1 MMLYSK
7 SIKMTNS
14 AQKNAWLKKRN
25 QHFKSH
31 ISHSGTKTASEIR
44 RHHTYS
50 IGYNALL
57 NDVQYMAQLGKLNS
71 PGDMS

>member
-1 MMLYSK
+1 MTLYSK
-7 SIKMTNS
+7 ISKKTNS
-14 AQKNAWLKKRN
+14 AQESTGLKKRN
-25 QHFKSH
+25 QHFKSG
-31 ISHSGTKTASEIR
+31 ISHSGTKTASEIK
-44 RHHTYS
+44 RHHAYS